1 MDADPNVN
9 NYFLFTTGWKAYKA
23 ILEHDYLWHS
33 LAADAL
39 KQQLQ
44 SRFGSDH
51 EFSFLDLA
59 CGDACVTS
67 GVLAEFPLVNYT
79 GVDSSREALSE
90 AEKYTAA
97 LGTSRNLVTADF
109 LAFLESSREQFDVIY
124 VGLVA
129 HHLGADRL
137 EDFFRLVKKCLKPS
151 GVFIAHETFHLDD
164 ESRDE
169 HCERLA
175 RMIRKF
181 WSKMPPEYQQNVIDH
196 VNSSDFP
203 VSLRTWNEKA
213 IHAGLTLGK
222 TLVKTP
228 ERLMLVVVHQSN

>member
-1 MDADPNVN
+1 MEANSNSN
-9 NYFLFTTGWKAYKA
+9 NYFLFTTGWMAYKA

-33 LAADAL
+33 LAAEAL

-44 SRFGSDH
+44 SRFGTDR

-59 CGDACVTS
+59 CGDACVTT
-67 GVLAEFPLVNYT
+67 GVLKEFPQVNYT

-90 AEKYTAA
+90 AEKYTAF
-97 LGTSRNLVTADF
+97 LGTNRTLVAADF
-109 LAFLESSREQFDVIY
+109 QGFLESDRTQFDVIY

-129 HHLGADRL
+129 HHLGADTL
-137 EDFFRLVKKCLKPS
+137 ENFFSLVKKCLKP
-151 GVFIAHETFHLDD
+151 GGIFIAHETFHLDD
-164 ESRDE
+164 ETRDE
-169 HCERLA
+169 HCGRLTQ
-175 RMIRKF
+175 MIRKF
-181 WSKMPPEYQQNVIDH
+181 WSKMPLEYQQNVMDH

-203 VSLRTWNEKA
+203 VSLGVWNEKA
-213 IHAGLTLGK
+213 IRAGLSPGN